1 MKNKSSNN
9 ISQERDDTKDI
20 NLLLDEDINLLLNDF
35 KTALKKEYIIPI
47 INKMM
52 YTIQNNVTTE
62 KIDELNFI
70 HKHSVI
76 KDSKMHDQFE
86 YLKFLQEH
94 VNPYINL
101 FNRLI
106 HKEMK
111 IFCLS
116 QIVKIS
122 NQNI

>member
-1 MKNKSSNN
+1 MKNKSNNN
-9 ISQERDDTKDI
+9 ISQESDDT
-20 NLLLDEDINLLLNDF
+20 EDIDLLLNDF
-35 KTALKKEYIIPI
+35 RTALKKEYIIPI
-47 INKMM
+47 LNKMT
-52 YTIQNNVTTE
+52 YIIQNNVTSE
-62 KIDELNFI
+62 IIDELNFI
-70 HKHSVI
+70 HNHSLI
-76 KDSKMHDQFE
+76 KVSKIHEEFE

-106 HKEMK
+106 HKEMNF
-111 IFCLS
+111 FCLN

>member
-1 MKNKSSNN
+1 MKNKSNNN
-9 ISQERDDTKDI
+9 ISPESEDTD
-20 NLLLDEDINLLLNDF
+20 DINLLLNDF
-35 KTALKKEYIIPI
+35 RTALKKEYIIPI
-47 INKMM
+47 LNKMT
-52 YTIQNNVTTE
+52 YIIQNNVTSE
-62 KIDELNFI
+62 IIDELNFNHNHSLIKVAKI
-70 HKHSVI
+70 HEE
-76 KDSKMHDQFE
+76 FE

>member
-1 MKNKSSNN
+1 MKNKSNNN
-9 ISQERDDTKDI
+9 ISPESDDTEDI
-20 NLLLDEDINLLLNDF
+20 DLLLDDF

-47 INKMM
+47 LNKMT
-52 YTIQNNVTTE
+52 YIIQNNVTSAI
-62 KIDELNFI
+62 IDELNFNHNHSLIKVSKI
-70 HKHSVI
+70 HEE
-76 KDSKMHDQFE
+76 FE

-111 IFCLS
+111 FFCLS

-122 NQNI
+122 SHNI